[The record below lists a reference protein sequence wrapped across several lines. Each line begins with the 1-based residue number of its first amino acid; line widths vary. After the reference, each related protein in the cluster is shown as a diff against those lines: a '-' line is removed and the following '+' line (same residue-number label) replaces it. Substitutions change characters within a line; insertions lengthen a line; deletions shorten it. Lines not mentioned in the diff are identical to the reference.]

1 MRLKVKIHPDWHQGL
16 QLDLNI
22 LWSSLIPLGQKCYR
36 WYIYWMNIWVNE
48 WINIW
53 ICHCMSLN
61 DLASFIFYTYKD
73 FYPAAEENQWITYE
87 ITILGFF
94 FFCFKYCGLKQNT
107 FLVSNVQLIHYWGL
121 KATTCKKLKGLT
133 LFPFGSVIRENQ
145 AIGFW
150 KAEVHQLCTPAFNC
164 ADTGSLCSSLS
175 SLYPLAWGCSLLP
188 IHRTRGAQRQLT
200 QATSECFNIFKI
212 HI

>member
-1 MRLKVKIHPDWHQGL
+1 MNKYM
-16 QLDLNI
+16 NM
-22 LWSSLIPLGQKCYR
+22 PLY
-36 WYIYWMNIWVNE
+36 VTE
-48 WINIW
+48 WW
-53 ICHCMSLN
+53 PHS
-61 DLASFIFYTYKD
+61 SFIPIRTFTRQLRKTNGLHMKLQYWD
-73 FYPAAEENQWITYE
+73 
-87 ITILGFF
+87 FF

-212 HI
+212 TFSSV